1 MVLKN
6 TLFLLVLIISLILY
20 NGLPQGVFA
29 LSPSFARQEITD
41 DSDRWTIV
49 KALHGIPFLVKTPSG
64 DRYAEYGQDETKCR
78 IAQERDSNQ
87 SRFHPPDISSI
98 TYLSNG
104 TTLNATLWLSSPF
117 MEPPSNASDW
127 LSVPRPSEVPW
138 YIIRYGMSIAVHSIY
153 DTEGTD
159 YAVEYRWDVLNNTW
173 TRIVQEISPAGA
185 LKVLQLEYNYTVFYL
200 KGQQYI
206 NLFLDLAA
214 LNYPDQ
220 YDLLF
225 YAFDYF
231 IEGYRICPMADLTPR
246 LYIPPPEF
254 VISTSPSSVEIRPGE
269 HKSIEL
275 QLKSNA
281 NIKSRVFF
289 SGNQTDELKDKIKF
303 NFTANNISVPLN
315 GIVTSNLD
323 IEASENVKPDSYTL
337 PISAN
342 ISIITEAKPRRS
354 GSTGEILYN
363 PTDQILFETSN
374 VTVAVLLPETLLD
387 YINNVLNTWGD
398 PVKELIGLIT
408 AIGSLGAATF
418 GIVRWFRI
426 KKKKTEYYY

>member
-1 MVLKN
+1 LLFIVLTN
-6 TLFLLVLIISLILY
+6 ILILY
-20 NGLPQGVFA
+20 NGLPAGVIA

-41 DSDRWTIV
+41 DSNRWTIV
-49 KALHGIPFLVKTPSG
+49 KANPGILFTVKTPSG
-64 DRYAEYGQDETKCR
+64 NRDAEYGRNETKC
-78 IAQERDSNQ
+78 ITAQQRDSDQ
-87 SRFHPPDISSI
+87 GHLHPPDISSV

-117 MEPPSNASDW
+117 EEPPSNASDW
-127 LSVPRPSEVPW
+127 LSSPRAKDVPW

-159 YAVEYRWDVLNNTW
+159 YVVDYRWDVLNNTW
-173 TRIVQEISPAGA
+173 TRIVQELSPQGDI
-185 LKVLQLEYNYTVFYL
+185 KVLELNHTYPVFYL
-200 KGQQYI
+200 KGQKYI

-214 LNYPDQ
+214 LNYPGQ

-225 YAFDYF
+225 YAYDYF
-231 IEGYRICPMADLTPR
+231 METYRICPMADLTPR
-246 LYIPPPEF
+246 VYIPPPEF
-254 VISTSPSSVEIRPGE
+254 VISTSPSSVEVRPGE
-269 HKSIEL
+269 PKSIEL

-289 SGNQTDELKDKIKF
+289 SGNQTDQLKDKIKY
-303 NFTANNISVPLN
+303 NFSANNISVPLN
-315 GIVTSNLD
+315 AIVTSNLD

-374 VTVAVLLPETLLD
+374 VTVTVLPPETLLD
-387 YINNVLNTWGD
+387 YINNVLDTWGE

-408 AIGSLGAATF
+408 AIGSVGAAAF
-418 GIVRWFRI
+418 GIVRWFRT
-426 KKKKTEYYY
+426 KQKNTGYFY